1 MIIEQIYKPALEE
14 ITTIE
19 WTGDPDEYDCQLY
32 ELGQSNSRFL
42 IVNPFLSDPLLV
54 HYIEEFPDTDKC
66 VVWTYGDEWVAKLFT
81 EGWDPSVGYKSFALV
96 KPKLSWNRNPDI
108 DKLMQFEDDPF
119 GNFEP
124 EPWDKDY
131 KLIWHIDPR
140 FNPLPDKIWIVSC
153 QPIGRPILGVK
164 EMGYLTPDVSVEFN
178 EHLPNLEIDID
189 ECCPPFWELASECA
203 YELDPVHQLG
213 ERLWVVKFTPN
224 YRKPRGWKWLGTISP
239 QFKIEYNPLLPKLNY
254 KLDYVVPWHDLE
266 FEHVW
271 MLDRQ
276 HLQNNEDDIWAVKI
290 KFIKEVVGTKIV
302 DYITPTVYLE
312 YNKDLPKLEYAIEYE
327 IPWHD
332 LGFEHVWMLDRKHLQ
347 NNEDDIWTV
356 RARCLKKPKGT
367 KTVGSVS
374 PVVEVEYNP
383 DLPTLEYTIDYVIP
397 WHDLHY
403 EHLWLLDRK
412 HLQNN
417 EDDIWAVK
425 IKCISTPNGSKL
437 VGHVS
442 PTIRVDVNPDIQGYT
457 FNIEYD
463 IPYHDLGFDHVWILD
478 KNYSDNFD
486 IWAVKLTTGSSSREW
501 KEMGTIEPS
510 SRITY
515 NANLVNL
522 KVDIDYI
529 IPYYD
534 RKYIHV
540 WYLDPKYTNGEKIW
554 AAKMQASKKAK
565 GEKEM
570 GYVTPILPDR
580 IDVVFI
586 SYHEQDAEKNWQRVL
601 EKAPWAK
608 RVDGVKGIFEAHK
621 AAAKL
626 ATTDMFYV
634 VDGDAYLVDEWTF
647 DYQPGIFDRDC
658 TYIWYSK
665 NLINKLTYGYGGVKL
680 FSREKLL
687 EVNSWTTLDLST
699 TVTDRIKIIEKVSNF
714 THFNTDA
721 FSTWRSVFR
730 ECVKLYVNN
739 YNHPEAFEHQFRL
752 DQWLEIKKEAEH
764 ASLVVGAVEK
774 AIEFAKQHID
784 NKKEL
789 IKINDRD
796 WLEAEFKK
804 LKV

>member
-1 MIIEQIYKPALEE
+1 MIIEQIYKPAPEE

-66 VVWTYGDEWVAKLFT
+66 VIWTYGDEWVAKLFT
-81 EGWDPSVGYKSFALV
+81 EGWDPSVGYESLDLV

-119 GNFEP
+119 GDFEP
-124 EPWDKDY
+124 DPWDKDY

-164 EMGYLTPDVSVEFN
+164 EMGYLTPDISVEFN

-224 YRKPRGWKWLGTISP
+224 YRKPRGWKWLGIISP

-254 KLDYVVPWHDLE
+254 ELDYVVPWHDLE

-271 MLDRQ
+271 MLDRK
-276 HLQNNEDDIWAVKI
+276 HLQHGEEDIWAMKAKCLKKVKGSKMI
-290 KFIKEVVGTKIV
+290 GEVSPSLEIEFNPVLPDV
-302 DYITPTVYLE
+302 DY
-312 YNKDLPKLEYAIEYE
+312 DLDYVV
-327 IPWHD
+327 PWHD
-332 LGFEHVWMLDRKHLQ
+332 LEFEHMWMLDRKHLQ
-347 NNEDDIWTV
+347 NNE
-356 RARCLKKPKGT
+356 
-367 KTVGSVS
+367 
-374 PVVEVEYNP
+374 E
-383 DLPTLEYTIDYVIP
+383 
-397 WHDLHY
+397 
-403 EHLWLLDRK
+403 
-412 HLQNN
+412 
-417 EDDIWAVK
+417 DIWALKIKHAKKISGTKIVGDLSPKVK
-425 IKCISTPNGSKL
+425 IE
-437 VGHVS
+437 
-442 PTIRVDVNPDIQGYT
+442 VNPDVRGYK
-457 FNIEYD
+457 FDVDYVV
-463 IPYHDLGFDHVWILD
+463 PYHDFAFDHVWFLD
-478 KNYSDNFD
+478 KTYSRGQQ
-486 IWAVKLTTGSSSREW
+486 IWAVKLKTVSGSNEW
-501 KEMGTIEPS
+501 KEMGVVEPAALVQ
-510 SRITY
+510 Y
-515 NANLVNL
+515 NTDLKNL
-522 KVDIDYI
+522 KIKIDYK
-529 IPYYD
+529 IPYHD

-540 WYLDPKYTNGEKIW
+540 WYLDPIYTNGEKIW
-554 AAKMQASKKAK
+554 AAKMQTSDKAK

-570 GYVTPILPDR
+570 GYIVPLFPDR

-586 SYHEQDAEKNWQRVL
+586 SYNEQDAEKNWQRVL

-621 AAAKL
+621 EAAKI
-626 ATTDMFYV
+626 AQTDMFYA
-634 VDGDAYLVDEWTF
+634 VDGDAYLTDDWRF

-665 NLINKLTYGYGGVKL
+665 NSINNLTYGYGGVKL
-680 FSREKLL
+680 FPRKTLL
-687 EVNSWTTLDLST
+687 EKRSWHNLDLST
-699 TVTDRIKIIEKVSNF
+699 SVTDKIKIIERVSNY
-714 THFNTDA
+714 TNFNTDP

-730 ECVKLYVNN
+730 ECVKLYINN
-739 YNHPEAFEHQFRL
+739 QEHPETFEHQLRL
-752 DQWLEIKKEAEH
+752 DQWLEPKQDIEYSKIILD
-764 ASLVVGAVEK
+764 ASTKAV
-774 AIEFAKQHID
+774 EFAKK
-784 NKKEL
+784 NSKNTAEL
-789 IKINDRD
+789 IKINDRS
-796 WLEAEFKK
+796 WLEKQFKK